1 MIVSWLKFIF
11 HTQEF
16 YKPIVTPFE
25 MEIAC
30 LRYETLN
37 SNVKWMFLFFST
49 TSVNLQ
55 FTLEYWYHIMPNH

>member
-11 HTQEF
+11 HAQEF

-37 SNVKWMFLFFST
+37 SIVKWIFF
-49 TSVNLQ
+49 VFQ
-55 FTLEYWYHIMPNH
+55 Y